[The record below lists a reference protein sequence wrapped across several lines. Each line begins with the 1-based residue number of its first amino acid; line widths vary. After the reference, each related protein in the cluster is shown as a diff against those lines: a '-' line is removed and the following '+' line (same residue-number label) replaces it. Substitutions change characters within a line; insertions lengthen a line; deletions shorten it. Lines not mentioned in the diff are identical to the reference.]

1 MPQVGI
7 EALGSRKSGNHGDS
21 ESIWTP
27 KNIQQIITG
36 IKDLLG
42 EYQKLRGITTGSAGN
57 PIQPQPSA
65 MLGEQPKI
73 PPNVVTTPMIKDF
86 VLRFCDTMIQQGNGE
101 KRIGEVLDELPY
113 TISQIRGFFQ

>member
-1 MPQVGI
+1 MPQIGI
-7 EALGSRKSGNHGDS
+7 EQLGGGKSGNGGGS
-21 ESIWTP
+21 MWTP

-36 IKDLLG
+36 IKDLLK
-42 EYQKLRGITTGSAGN
+42 EYQNLKGAFGGGN
-57 PIQPQPSA
+57 PVQPQSTA
-65 MLGEQPKI
+65 LLGEQPKI

-101 KRIGEVLDELPY
+101 KKIGEVLDELPY